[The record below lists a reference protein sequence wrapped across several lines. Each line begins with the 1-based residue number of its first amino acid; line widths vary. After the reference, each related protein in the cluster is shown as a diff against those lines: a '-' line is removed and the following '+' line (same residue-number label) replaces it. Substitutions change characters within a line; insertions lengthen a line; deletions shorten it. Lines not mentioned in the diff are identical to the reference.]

1 MAKVKI
7 YLKLVK
13 EYLIKRFSFAKGIA
27 LFYALYDKLFGTNKS
42 VDPQYSEK
50 LARETNEPEMDGAV
64 VVYSFDV
71 ETDKPAL

>member
-1 MAKVKI
+1 MSKVKI

-42 VDPQYSEK
+42 VDP
-50 LARETNEPEMDGAV
+50 
-64 VVYSFDV
+64 
-71 ETDKPAL
+71 